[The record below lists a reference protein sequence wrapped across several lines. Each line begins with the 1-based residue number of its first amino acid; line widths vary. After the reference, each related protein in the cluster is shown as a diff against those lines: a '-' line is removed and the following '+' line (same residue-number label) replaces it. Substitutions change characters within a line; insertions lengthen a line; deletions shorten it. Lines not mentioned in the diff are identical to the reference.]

1 MVGCEWGEGRG
12 SAWAELACA
21 AWASARSVLGLLGAL
36 ASRPGGLGVGKRP
49 LRASWAT
56 ACERARW
63 GKRWSAGPRGGGGG
77 AAAGLG
83 ALLRCGWAAGREA
96 PSWAGMAAAE
106 AGPAR
111 GKGGGEVGRLRAGL
125 RGEMS
130 GGGRLRPKEGGSR
143 VGFFLFN
150 FFLFSLLPTT

>member
-1 MVGCEWGEGRG
+1 V
-12 SAWAELACA
+12 
-21 AWASARSVLGLLGAL
+21 WASAPCARAG
-36 ASRPGGLGVGKRP
+36 P
-49 LRASWAT
+49 LRASGPG
-56 ACERARW
+56 E

-96 PSWAGMAAAE
+96 QSWAGMAAAE

-130 GGGRLRPKEGGSR
+130 GGGRLRPKER
-143 VGFFLFN
+143 VRSGVFPF
-150 FFLFSLLPTT
+150 

>member
-1 MVGCEWGEGRG
+1 VGE
-12 SAWAELACA
+12 
-21 AWASARSVLGLLGAL
+21 
-36 ASRPGGLGVGKRP
+36 RPLRVRAGP
-49 LRASWAT
+49 LRASGPGGESGGALGH
-56 ACERARW
+56 AGGRRD
-63 GKRWSAGPRGGGGG
+63 AGPR
-77 AAAGLG
+77 
-83 ALLRCGWAAGREA
+83 ALLRCGWAAGRKA
-96 PSWAGMAAAE
+96 RSWAGMAA

-111 GKGGGEVGRLRAGL
+111 GKGGGEVGRPRDGL